1 MTKENIVFQNFTNQ
15 SVMLTVLGKK
25 GVFDKINEF
34 FVAENHQRMTLVNV
48 LNCYQVL
55 VVVVI

>member
-1 MTKENIVFQNFTNQ
+1 
-15 SVMLTVLGKK
+15 MLTVLGKK